1 MSHLKGDQ
9 QRQRSPRRTSNRT
22 AGVRPQGSGEM
33 ADSSLA
39 RGRTEGP
46 MFGEKVMEEICERGN
61 LEAALRRVRANRGG
75 PGVDGMTVDE
85 LPGYLKANWLQIKER
100 LLRGEYQPRPVKG
113 VEIPK
118 PGGKGKRRLGI
129 PCVIDRFIEQAML
142 QVLQRRW
149 DRTFSES
156 SYGYRPGRSAHQAL
170 ARAQDHVKAS
180 YGTVVDLDLE
190 KFFDQVNHDRL
201 LSRLAQEIGD
211 KRVLKLIRAYLNA
224 GILRYGLVSAP
235 TKGTPQGS
243 PLSPFLSNVVL
254 DELDQELERRGHRF
268 VRYADDCNI
277 YVWSR
282 RAGERVMASVS
293 RFVSRRLK
301 LRVNR
306 EKSAVDVPQKRT
318 FLGFTFTG
326 GRSPNRCKIAPE
338 SIQRCQTDAASPI
351 PSATPD
357 APQPGNQPGAT
368 RGRVVPLP
376 PGLDWLLWV
385 WGEPLG
391 PAGPGQLDSSSPA
404 QRPMETVEGLPATPG
419 GVDPAGREPGHGP
432 ADRVERQGPLGPQS
446 SARGPDSASE
456 CLLRS
461 VKCSSVG

>member
-1 MSHLKGDQ
+1 
-9 QRQRSPRRTSNRT
+9 
-22 AGVRPQGSGEM
+22 
-33 ADSSLA
+33 
-39 RGRTEGP
+39 
-46 MFGEKVMEEICERGN
+46 MFGENLMEEICERSN

-85 LPGYLKANWLQIKER
+85 LPGYLKANWRSIKEQ
-100 LLRGEYQPRPVKG
+100 LLSGEYQPRAVKG

-118 PGGKGKRRLGI
+118 PGRKGKRRLGI

-142 QVLQRRW
+142 QVLQRQW
-149 DRTFSES
+149 DRRFSDS
-156 SYGYRPGRSAHQAL
+156 SYGYRPGRSAHQAV
-170 ARAQDHVKAS
+170 ARAQDYVKAG

-190 KFFDQVNHDRL
+190 KFFDRVHHDRL
-201 LSRLAQEIGD
+201 LSQLAREIGD
-211 KRVLKLIRAYLNA
+211 KRVLKLIRAYLSA

-235 TKGTPQGS
+235 TEGTPQGS

-277 YVWSR
+277 YVRSR

-293 RFVSRRLK
+293 RFVSQRLK

-306 EKSAVDVPQKRT
+306 EKSAVDVPQKRK

-326 GRSPNRCKIAPE
+326 GRRPNQRKIAPE
-338 SIQRCQTDAASPI
+338 SIQRFRSRVRRL
-351 PSATPD
+351 
-357 APQPGNQPGAT
+357 T
-368 RGRVVPLP
+368 RRNRGISLEQRVDELSRYP
-376 PGLDWLLWV
+376 PGLDWILWV
-385 WGEPLG
+385 RRKPLG
-391 PAGPGQLDSSSPA
+391 PAESGQLDSSSPA
-404 QRPMETVEGLPATPG
+404 QRPMETVEGLPAPPG
-419 GVDPAGREPGHGP
+419 GVDPSGCEPGDGP

-461 VKCSSVG
+461 AGSSSVG